1 MKRELVYSIRQ
12 ALRLRWENPEQRRRN
27 GSSINY
33 FLPGT
38 KAEAMRWVRLHITLP
53 RGTKAEVE
61 SLVLALS
68 PYRPVNRSLQDRR
81 RAFIQARYTDE
92 IALRG
97 GETRI
102 VGDNTVHHLA
112 LNDEQGGLFLL
123 RAEGWRYYSRREG
136 SHRAVL
142 AYLCGRDD
150 NGRWAVRVPGT
161 CRSVEEALEKIE
173 PPTVRQAR
181 EAGRTV
187 LRQGDVYVVETTKA
201 HDGKGEL
208 PSNHRWC
215 PQSRELRHLDA
226 QSPHA
231 TLTVPFHC
239 RFVPQ
244 KALRM
249 GRLNTGARTGRGD

>member
-1 MKRELVYSIRQ
+1 MKRELAYSIRQ
-12 ALRLRWENPEQRRRN
+12 ALRLRWETPEQRRRS
-27 GSSINY
+27 GSSRNY
-33 FLPGT
+33 LSALT
-38 KAEAMRWVRLHITLP
+38 KAEAMRWVRSHMTLP
-53 RGTKAEVE
+53 HGTKAEVE

-68 PYRPVNRSLQDRR
+68 PYRPANRSLQDRR
-81 RAFIQARYTDE
+81 RAFIQASYTDE

-112 LNDEQGGLFLL
+112 LKDDQGGLFLL

-208 PSNHRWC
+208 PSNHRWY
-215 PQSRELRHLDA
+215 PQSRELRHLDV